1 MFYSE
6 TLLSKTGPLARVWLS
21 ANLEKK
27 LSKTH
32 ILQSSIESS
41 VHAIVDQGQAPM
53 ALRLSGQL
61 LLGVVRIYSRKAR
74 YLMDDCNEALLKIKM
89 AFRPGNLDMATTN
102 TQIPNP
108 GLNMPEGIAEPE
120 ILPMLDESLLYSQ
133 PMDLDFGTKDN
144 DPLNWT
150 SQIHS
155 DQPSIE
161 QGRNAPEEQAILYD
175 DDLDLDIDMTDGP
188 SIEVGRDAPPPRTV
202 GDDLMSDDGKVPY
215 DDDLGLNYDN
225 DEPLQTR
232 METEV
237 PSVHENASEA
247 GVNQPPMDVEAT
259 DDFAFDLQDDQRAP
273 APAAADPRSQRDS
286 QSPLSS
292 ARSSVVRD
300 FDGNFDTTA
309 MSEEPSQ
316 RQARQ
321 PASKKRKLLPLD
333 VETTLPTSQIK
344 QQQENR
350 STILKPVSFLPRDPV
365 LLTLMKMQKN
375 GSFVSSIMGEGRAQ
389 GWAPELRGILSIEV
403 IRKAGSLKR
412 KRDSGIADVE
422 EEDEDVNK
430 DMPQIEI
437 PEDEDFAVQDE
448 GISLGADQSRHEQST
463 MIDIPADNA
472 GVIPPGEDNANGAEE
487 EHHASDE
494 EAMSPVRDN
503 FDDTTAPLVHPV
515 DQGPISLGTQHAVHL
530 LRDRFGDSAESSPS
544 QQKKANVL
552 FQDLLPEATTSKAD
566 ATKMFFEMLVLATK
580 DAVKVEQPA
589 GELGGPIRIRAKRGL
604 WGAWAEKEAGGEIAE
619 QAEKEAAVVGV

>member
-1 MFYSE
+1 
-6 TLLSKTGPLARVWLS
+6 
-21 ANLEKK
+21 
-27 LSKTH
+27 
-32 ILQSSIESS
+32 
-41 VHAIVDQGQAPM
+41 
-53 ALRLSGQL
+53 
-61 LLGVVRIYSRKAR
+61 
-74 YLMDDCNEALLKIKM
+74 
-89 AFRPGNLDMATTN
+89 MATTN

-188 SIEVGRDAPPPRTV
+188 SIEVGRDAPAPRTA
-202 GDDLMSDDGKVPY
+202 GEDLMSDDGKVLY

-232 METEV
+232 MDTEA
-237 PSVHENASEA
+237 PAVHENASEA
-247 GVNQPPMDVEAT
+247 GVNQAPMDVEAT

-273 APAAADPRSQRDS
+273 APAVGESRSQRDS

-300 FDGNFDTTA
+300 FDVIFDTIA
-309 MSEEPSQ
+309 MSEEPSMH
-316 RQARQ
+316 QARQ

-350 STILKPVSFLPRDPV
+350 SAILKPVSFLPRDPV
-365 LLTLMKMQKN
+365 LLTLMNMHKN
-375 GSFVSSIMGEGRAQ
+375 GNFVSSIMGEGRSQ

-412 KRDSGIADVE
+412 KRDSGIADVG
-422 EEDEDVNK
+422 EEDDEAGNL
-430 DMPQIEI
+430 DMPQMQI
-437 PEDEDFAVQDE
+437 PEDEDFAIQDE
-448 GISLGADQSRHEQST
+448 GISLGADQSRQEKST
-463 MIDIPADNA
+463 MIDLPADNA
-472 GVIPPGEDNANGAEE
+472 GILPPVDDNTNGT
-487 EHHASDE
+487 HGIQHVSDEE

-503 FDDTTAPLVHPV
+503 FDDTTGPLVHPV
-515 DQGPISLGTQHAVHL
+515 DQGPVSQGTQHAVHL
-530 LRDRFGDSAESSPS
+530 LRDRFGAEAESSPS

-619 QAEKEAAVVGV
+619 QVEKEAGVA